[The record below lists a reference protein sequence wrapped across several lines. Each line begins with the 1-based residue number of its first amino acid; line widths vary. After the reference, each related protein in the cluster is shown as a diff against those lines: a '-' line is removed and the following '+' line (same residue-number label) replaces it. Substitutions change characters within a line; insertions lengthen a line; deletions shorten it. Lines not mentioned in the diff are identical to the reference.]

1 MDIQQAIGRI
11 VERQDLNAEQMTSV
25 MTAIMTGEATPA
37 QIGGFLIGL
46 RMKGETVEEI
56 TAAAQV
62 MRGLSDKVSLNV
74 DNIVD
79 TCGTGGDGQHLFNV
93 STASAFVAAAAG
105 ANVAKHGGRSV
116 SSKSGSADVLEQAGI
131 YLGLTAEQ
139 VSRCVQEIGVGF
151 MFAPNHHAAMKYAV
165 GPRRE
170 MATRTIF
177 NLLGPLTNPAGATRQ
192 VMGVFAKEWVRP
204 IAEVLKQLGSEHVLV
219 VHSEDGLDEIS
230 LAAPTFVAELKNG
243 EISEYSIQPED
254 FGIASQ
260 PLASVQAL
268 DAESSLAMVK
278 QALEGKGQ
286 VNGPR
291 DIVALNAG
299 AAIYVSGVADSLAEG
314 VAMAEDVIGGGVAK
328 IKLSELASFTRCFKP
343 QD

>member
-1 MDIQQAIGRI
+1 MDIQQAIGRV
-11 VERQDLNAEQMTSV
+11 VERQDLTASEMSSV

-260 PLASVQAL
+260 PLSSVQAL